1 MCGPNGSF
9 QYNCPTTDSDDQIA
23 RRNSRRPSNEY
34 TAVAGR
40 CYLSW
45 RSATSWHEVLGRTL
59 EPLDRFHIELWL
71 SQVELHRWRSASKTN
86 KSKQILA
93 PRGRSCSTSISAL
106 EMMQWWGQTSQRGNP
121 PSKVCWDKF
130 GPRWLVNL
138 LVKLLELLVNY
149 SRGCKWSASSGALRT
164 IKKNEISTNF
174 SV

>member
-86 KSKQILA
+86 KSKQIQGAGLA
-93 PRGRSCSTSISAL
+93 VLQFQPWRWCSDGDKQVKGETHQARCAETSLGPDDLLIYLWSCSS
-106 EMMQWWGQTSQRGNP
+106 
-121 PSKVCWDKF
+121 CWSTIQEAANEAHQ
-130 GPRWLVNL
+130 V
-138 LVKLLELLVNY
+138 ELCV
-149 SRGCKWSASSGALRT
+149 R
-164 IKKNEISTNF
+164 
-174 SV
+174 